1 MGYILKTADSSF
13 HGALYQLWG
22 SAEEQKK
29 HFREMVLEEAAMLLE
44 ENKGLEY
51 LYGYASIF
59 ESAGVFAGTVWEDL
73 KGLNPSLTRG
83 TLMAGGSMAA
93 AEALSNL
100 RILALARGVYA
111 NPEMTSKEAA
121 AYLENLLALNVD
133 ILALGETKKNQKRW
147 KDNDDCAGSLMRYLA
162 SCCFSAKIFD
172 LLEQDITNLL
182 AQRPIIVR
190 EVISMVNSACN
201 LAHGNVS
208 RHPTLQ
214 ACQRSLFFPSELA
227 RRQGDYLQEIKN
239 AGDLVLLSEASQLR
253 DSMLESGLVS
263 TYHDTFLQY
272 ISKEKP
278 YFLEIFFGKSRA
290 ARAALKRNFPLI
302 RKITEEITGKEAS
315 QSIYGLY
322 HMFERQVFSAEVVR
336 ELEAFV
342 CDHSSKVNPL
352 NENSRNRLTRR
363 DQILTGLISILGH
376 PLGAAQGFN
385 PTCQSTRLLSYLSQ
399 KYPHKLI
406 SMARRLLTSGEI
418 ELQFEGQAISSS
430 SLVRCEL
437 KDLVHIDSLSAVM
450 LPHLD
455 AIYGEMLKRAAGR
468 DSDPHKWVNSQ
479 FHMAGVFPGFA
490 ERNKNNEHEFVAL
503 FHHFYFAGAD
513 TIKKHLPQPAGI
525 LMYDRKGN
533 LLGPHAILIQR
544 VEAKQDGDLR
554 VYFFNPNN
562 DSLQHWYN
570 GVMTSVRDNG
580 EQHGEASLRF
590 EDFIKCLYAFHFP
603 DQSAADQ

>member
-13 HGALYQLWG
+13 RRALYQLWG
-22 SAEEQKK
+22 CAEEQKI
-29 HFREMVLEEAAMLLE
+29 HFRETVLEEAAMLLGE
-44 ENKGLEY
+44 KKGLEF
-51 LYGYASIF
+51 LYSYAAVF
-59 ESAGVFAGTVWEDL
+59 EPAGVFTGTVWEDL

-83 TLMAGGSMAA
+83 TLLAGGTMAA

-100 RILALARGVYA
+100 RILALARGVYI
-111 NPEMTSKEAA
+111 NPEMTSSEATG
-121 AYLENLLALNVD
+121 YLENLLALNID
-133 ILALGETKKNQKRW
+133 ILALGETKKSQKRW
-147 KDNDDCAGSLMRYLA
+147 KDKDDCAGSLMRYLA
-162 SCCFSAKIFD
+162 SCCFSPKIFD
-172 LLEQDITNLL
+172 LLEQDITNLV

-190 EVISMVNSACN
+190 EIISMANSACN

-208 RHPTLQ
+208 SHPTLH

-227 RRQGDYLQEIKN
+227 RRQGDYLKELKN
-239 AGDLVLLSEASQLR
+239 AGDLVLLTEASQLR

-263 TYHDTFLQY
+263 SYHDTFLQF

-278 YFLEIFFGKSRA
+278 YLLEVFFGKSSA

-336 ELEAFV
+336 ELEALV
-342 CDHSSKVNPL
+342 SDQSAMVNL
-352 NENSRNRLTRR
+352 FNENNSNRLTLR

-399 KYPHKLI
+399 KYPYKLI

-418 ELQFEGQAISSS
+418 EIQFEGKAISSS
-430 SLVRCEL
+430 DLVRCEL
-437 KDLVHIDSLSAVM
+437 KDVGHIDSLSAVM

-468 DSDPHKWVNSQ
+468 DSDPHKWVNGQ
-479 FHMAGVFPGFA
+479 FHMAGVLPGFA
-490 ERNKNNEHEFVAL
+490 ERNKYNEQEFANL
-503 FHHFYFAGAD
+503 FQYFYVAGAES
-513 TIKKHLPQPAGI
+513 INKYLPQPAGI
-525 LMYDRKGN
+525 LMYDRNGN

-544 VEAKQDGDLR
+544 IEPTQDGDLR

-562 DSLQHWYN
+562 DSHQHWYN
-570 GVMTSVRDNG
+570 GVMTSVKDYG
-580 EQHGEASLRF
+580 ERHGEASLRF
-590 EDFIKCLYAFHFP
+590 DDFIKCLYAFHFP
-603 DQSAADQ
+603 EQSSADQ